1 MLLPVKIV
9 LVQLNHTVIYTTK
22 YVVLPLKK
30 RDTIHRLSLLL
41 ESVLI
46 PCCTHSSHHPFIPFS
61 REKWVR
67 KGNNTFCD
75 GFNFIFSFL
84 GINKKYENAYQN
96 LFLCHVIVIHSIIAS
111 KQFLFFLL
119 SHKRFVKQPRCQK
132 LYPGVVLD
140 RLPHFHTKLCFL
152 IVCDKIPVV
161 GISI

>member
-22 YVVLPLKK
+22 YVILPLKK
-30 RDTIHRLSLLL
+30 RDTIHRVSLLL

-46 PCCTHSSHHPFIPFS
+46 PCCTHSSYCPFIPFS
-61 REKWVR
+61 REKWAG

-96 LFLCHVIVIHSIIAS
+96 LFLCHVIAIHSIIAS
-111 KQFLFFLL
+111 KHFLIFFIVTQKICETAQVWKIIRWCCFRQASRL
-119 SHKRFVKQPRCQK
+119 SHKN
-132 LYPGVVLD
+132 LLSSN
-140 RLPHFHTKLCFL
+140 LW
-152 IVCDKIPVV
+152 
-161 GISI
+161 